1 MQLNKPQRQEGRNEP
16 DVDKFRLRFASRQ
29 LFAWMCFGF
38 AFHVASQAAKA
49 GGSPLDTILS
59 THLFADVPEAKDF
72 VRESRPPP
80 EALDY
85 QPVAGPEREGPKLR
99 NKDELKAL
107 QDELESAATQNEEIA
122 RKRLGFKKPAPVK
135 PANPTKPDNGEE
147 SQTTNSARR

>member
-1 MQLNKPQRQEGRNEP
+1 MQLDKPQHRESRNKP
-16 DVDKFRLRFASRQ
+16 DVDKFRLSRQ
-29 LFAWMCFGF
+29 FFTWICLGL
-38 AFHVASQAAKA
+38 AFLVAAQDAKA

-85 QPVAGPEREGPKLR
+85 QPVTGPDREGPKLR

-107 QDELESAATQNEEIA
+107 QNELESAATQNEEIA